1 MHAHEHEHE
10 HEHEH
15 GQGRGSRK
23 QLWWVLLLSFS
34 YMVAEIVAGLAANSL
49 ALLADAGHM
58 ATDVAAIALGI
69 FAMWMAHK
77 PATAEKTY
85 GYYRVEILA
94 ALVNAVALVVISLWI
109 FYEAWHRFSAPAE
122 VQGSLM
128 TFVATGG
135 LFVNLLAM
143 WLTHSD
149 SRHSLNVRA
158 VWLHLLSDALGS
170 AGAIVAGIAVWKFG
184 WSLADPIMSI
194 LIGVL
199 ILVNSWG
206 LLLECV
212 NVLLEG
218 VPKGVDVGE
227 IRKALESDATVV
239 EVHDLHVWTLTS
251 GMPALS
257 VHLKVGDKA
266 DHGALL
272 KRVTCLLKEKHH
284 IHHVTIQIEP
294 ADYDHAGTEQCHT

>member
-1 MHAHEHEHE
+1 MHEHVHAH
-10 HEHEH
+10 
-15 GQGRGSRK
+15 GQGSRK

-34 YMVAEIVAGLAANSL
+34 YMVAEVVAGMAANSL

-94 ALVNAVALVVISLWI
+94 ALVNAVALVVISIWI
-109 FYEAWHRFSAPAE
+109 FYEAWQRFNTPAE
-122 VQGSLM
+122 IRGSLM
-128 TFVATGG
+128 TFVAVGG

-149 SRHSLNVRA
+149 SQHSLNVRA
-158 VWLHLLSDALGS
+158 VWLHLFSDALGS
-170 AGAIVAGIAVWKFG
+170 AAAIVAGIAVWQFG
-184 WSLADPIMSI
+184 WPLADPIMSV

-199 ILVNSWG
+199 ILLNAWG
-206 LLLECV
+206 LLVECV

-218 VPKGVDVGE
+218 VPKGVDVRE
-227 IRKALESDATVV
+227 IRLALEADSAVV

-257 VHLKVGDKA
+257 VHLKVRDKA
-266 DHGALL
+266 EPGPLL

-284 IHHVTIQIEP
+284 IGHVTIQIEP
-294 ADYDHAGTEQCHT
+294 TGYDHAATDQCHS

>member
-1 MHAHEHEHE
+1 MHV
-10 HEHEH
+10 HEH
-15 GQGRGSRK
+15 GHGSRK

-34 YMVAEIVAGLAANSL
+34 YMVAEIVAGVAANSL

-69 FAMWMAHK
+69 FAMWMSHK

-94 ALVNAVALVVISLWI
+94 ALVNAVALVVISIWI
-109 FYEAWHRFSAPAE
+109 FYEAWERFSTPAE
-122 VQGSLM
+122 VRGPLL
-128 TFVATGG
+128 TFVAIGG
-135 LFVNLLAM
+135 LLVNLLAM
-143 WLTHSD
+143 WLTHSQ
-149 SRHSLNVRA
+149 SQHSLNVRA

-170 AGAIVAGIAVWKFG
+170 AAAIVAGIAVWQFG
-184 WSLADPIMSI
+184 WSIADPIMSV
-194 LIGVL
+194 LIGIL

-206 LLLECV
+206 LLVECV

-227 IRKALESDATVV
+227 IRAALEADNAVV

-251 GMPALS
+251 GRAALS
-257 VHLKVGDKA
+257 VHLKVSDKA
-266 DHGALL
+266 EHGPLL

-284 IHHVTIQIEP
+284 IGHVTIQIEP
-294 ADYDHAGTEQCHT
+294 ADYDHAVTEQCHT